1 MDVNARH
8 QLAITLYRDNRPLEA
23 LQQLAELMDA
33 HPDRVAYR
41 SLRADIYAA
50 IGDFSEAAADLGAW
64 LAVHP
69 EEPRVWLQYGQVSAT
84 LDAYDQSVAAFR
96 RCIALSPQMGEAWW
110 GLANLKTYR
119 FESGERQLM
128 QSQLDRVLDERDR
141 IPLEFAVGKAL
152 EDEAQYATA
161 FVHYARGNHRR
172 RARSNYDARAMT
184 AFVRHSKQ
192 VLDRGLFRARNDG
205 ESATDVP
212 IFIVGLPRA
221 GSTLVEQILASH
233 SLVEGTMEL
242 PDLVMI
248 AGSLARRGAQFG
260 RGYPDMLADLTAGD
274 RQRLAR
280 NYLDGTRVRRKTSK
294 SLFVDKTPHNFLHIG
309 LISMILPHA
318 KIIDARREPLSCCL
332 SAFKQCFADGHRFS
346 FDLADLGHYY
356 RDYVDLMQHFDAVLP
371 GKVHRV
377 QYERIVKDTEV
388 EIRRL
393 LDFCGLDFEAG
404 CLEFDRTPRPV
415 ATPSAFQVR
424 KPIYRDALEQWR
436 RYEPWLQPLK
446 DALGHL

>member
-8 QLAITLYRDNRPLEA
+8 QLAIALYRDNRPREA
-23 LQQLAELMDA
+23 LQQLAGLIEA
-33 HPDRVAYR
+33 YPDTVAYR
-41 SLRADIYAA
+41 SLRADVYAA
-50 IGDFSEAAADLGAW
+50 IGDVSEAAADLSAL

-69 EEPRVWLQYGQVSAT
+69 EDPRLWLQYGQVSAT

-96 RCIALSPQMGEAWW
+96 QSIALSPQMGEAWW

-119 FESGERQLM
+119 FGSGERQLM
-128 QSQLDRVLDERDR
+128 QSQLDRVLGERDR
-141 IPLEFAVGKAL
+141 IPLEFALGKAL

-161 FVHYARGNHRR
+161 FAHYARGNHRR

-184 AFVRHSKQ
+184 AFVRHAKQ
-192 VLDRGLFRARNDG
+192 VLDRGLFTARVDG
-205 ESATDVP
+205 ESAAEVP

-260 RGYPDMLADLTAGD
+260 RGYLDMLADLTAVD

-280 NYLDGTRVRRKTSK
+280 SYLDGTRVRRKTSK

-309 LISMILPHA
+309 LISLILPHA
-318 KIIDARREPLSCCL
+318 KIIDARREPLACCL

-346 FDLADLGHYY
+346 FDLADLGYYY

-377 QYERIVKDTEV
+377 QYERMVKDTEV

-393 LDFCGLDFEAG
+393 LDFCGLDFEAA
-404 CLEFDRTPRPV
+404 CLDFDRTPRPV

-436 RYEPWLQPLK
+436 CYEPWLQPLK
-446 DALGHL
+446 NALGHV

>member
-8 QLAITLYRDNRPLEA
+8 QLAIALYRDNRPLEA
-23 LQQLAELMDA
+23 LQQLAGLIDA

-41 SLRADIYAA
+41 SLRADIHAA
-50 IGDFSEAAADLGAW
+50 IGDASEAAADLGAL

-69 EEPRVWLQYGQVSAT
+69 EEPRLWLQYGQVSAT
-84 LDAYDQSVAAFR
+84 LDAYGQSVAAFR

-128 QSQLDRVLDERDR
+128 QSQFDRVLDERDR

-161 FVHYARGNHRR
+161 FAHYARGNHRR

-192 VLDRGLFRARNDG
+192 VLDRGLFGARGDG
-205 ESATDVP
+205 ELATDVP

-248 AGSLARRGAQFG
+248 AGALARRGAQFG
-260 RGYPDMLADLTAGD
+260 RGYPDMLADLTAAD

-280 NYLDGTRVRRKTSK
+280 RYLDGTWVRRKTSK
-294 SLFVDKTPHNFLHIG
+294 PLFVDKTPHNFLHIG

-332 SAFKQCFADGHRFS
+332 SAFKQYFADGHRFS
-346 FDLADLGHYY
+346 FDLADLGYYY

-377 QYERIVKDTEV
+377 QYERMVKDTEV

-393 LDFCGLDFEAG
+393 LDFCGLDFEAA
-404 CLEFDRTPRPV
+404 CLDFDRTPRPV

-436 RYEPWLQPLK
+436 CYEPWLQPLK
-446 DALGHL
+446 NALGRV